1 MKIMTGLKGEK
12 KRWQD
17 ELKHFK
23 VESIFLNNLCSQAFK
38 KEVDSFI
45 EDLEKQEDALDE
57 YEMFLDRNFDSFSA
71 LDFELFLE
79 SHGNN
84 AKKMRELNERFNK
97 FKLICKKMAFKNL
110 AVY

>member
-1 MKIMTGLKGEK
+1 MKIMTGLQGEK
-12 KRWQD
+12 TRWQD

-38 KEVDSFI
+38 KEVDKLI
-45 EDLEKQEDALDE
+45 ADLEKQENALDE
-57 YEMFLDRNFDSFSA
+57 YGMFLDRSFDSFSA

-79 SHGNN
+79 CHGKN
-84 AKKMRELNERFNK
+84 AKKMRELSERFNK
-97 FKLICKKMAFKNL
+97 FKVICKRMAFKNF